1 MTNKVIDCVLLY
13 LLSYCYYLP
22 SFLYLGVNIIIH
34 FVLGFLSVIILF
46 LFLFLVKYVHRMKL
60 YLFSLLF
67 SYSLI
72 WTWLVVVQFLSH
84 SLRPHGLRHQAS
96 LSSIGSWSLLKFMSI
111 ESVMPSRHLILS
123 HPLLL
128 LPSIFPRNSLFQWV
142 SSLHQVAKVLQFQ
155 LQH

>member
-1 MTNKVIDCVLLY
+1 MLLY
-13 LLSYCYYLP
+13 LLLYCYYLP

-34 FVLGFLSVIILF
+34 FVLGFLSVIILV
-46 LFLFLVKYVHRMKL
+46 LFLFLIKYVHRMKL
-60 YLFSLLF
+60 NLFFLLF

-72 WTWLVVVQFLSH
+72 WTWLVVVQFLSQ

-96 LSSIGSWSLLKFMSI
+96 LSFIGSWSLLKFMSI
-111 ESVMPSRHLILS
+111 ESVMPSKHLILS

-142 SSLHQVAKVLQFQ
+142 SSLHQVAKVLEFK